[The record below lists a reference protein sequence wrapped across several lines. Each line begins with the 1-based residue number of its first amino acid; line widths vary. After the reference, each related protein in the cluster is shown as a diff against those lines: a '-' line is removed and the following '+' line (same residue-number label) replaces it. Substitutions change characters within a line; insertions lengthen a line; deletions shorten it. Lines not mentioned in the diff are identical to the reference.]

1 MKNSLKRVFALLL
14 VLVMVGSMLPVPH
27 AHAATAPEAE
37 AYEPSAADYAAA
49 DAVFAQIDE
58 MEDAP
63 AKKSATEKEL
73 ADEAA
78 ALVMASDNYVEGSLE
93 RNGNS
98 FTWWTDEGIRCVY
111 SPRMREIESNMVAP
125 ENPIADGAYNEP
137 VAQKGGWPSSNQVY
151 LIAPYYGYDDSF
163 TDQYKNEATSIASA
177 IGDTD
182 GYTLYSGKAAT
193 IDTVAEAMSNG
204 AVVIFDSHGN
214 TDYENG
220 YDYVTGANYSYL
232 CMKSTTGLTQEDYND
247 GALYYS
253 DGIWITGASI
263 ANHMTKNSPA
273 GILWMAICLGMA
285 TDTFAV
291 PMREKGVEVVYGYS
305 QSVTFA
311 GDYLYEETF
320 WDNMIAGKNVATSI
334 SAMKS
339 KWGNWDWSTQIAT
352 ANGYTDG
359 YSTISAA
366 RSDYAAFPVVVS
378 DEDTHPGQ
386 RSGNSSYGADSL
398 QTVNSTYTLFSQY
411 EVTAVSNNASY
422 GSVSVNGSTI
432 TATPATGYFAQ
443 SATVTSGTAT
453 VTQNGNTFSVSAQ
466 SDCTVQ
472 INFAAKT
479 PVTVN
484 FSGATVAAQSGYA
497 GDTMSLPTSVEA
509 PEGYKFLGWTTTA
522 LTSDT
527 TDKPAYYTDS
537 FVPSGSVT
545 LYALYSYVEGSSGG
559 TGEYTLVT
567 DASAL
572 TVGAQI
578 LIAENSKAFVAG
590 DISSQ
595 YMTNIAATFSSDKET
610 VELPDGAVVL
620 TLGGSEGAW
629 TLADPNGKLL
639 GATAVKKLAWDSGT
653 TTWSISVAD
662 GAATIQNGTSTYGRF
677 LYNSSSPR
685 FTTYTSSSSSSM
697 ILPQI
702 YMLDGSGGTTYYTST
717 PIQCDHS
724 STVDVAAVD
733 PTCTETGFTAGVKC
747 TLCDRI
753 ISGYEVVEALGHSW
767 DEGSVATAPTCTATG
782 VMSYNCTRCGETK
795 TEDIPANGHSLDEGT
810 VTTAATCTTAG
821 VMTYTCTV
829 CGNTS
834 TETIPATGHS
844 FAEGVCSVCGEA
856 EPQVS
861 STKFY
866 IAAARDGG
874 NYFYMT
880 SDLGT
885 ASNERYQ
892 AVDSGL
898 TALPESITDPQ
909 DGYVF
914 VLEENTDGTYSIY
927 VDGMEGDNYLGW
939 TSGNSGTLVAQ
950 SNAIKAT
957 MDQNEDGTVSLHFAA
972 SDAERYLSL
981 NKTSGNNYF
990 AWYKMTQVYNLY
1002 LIPLGVAD
1010 EEPTEPEV
1018 SEPEVSEPEASEPEV
1033 TEPEASGDRFY
1044 IATVR
1049 SSGNYFYMTSD
1060 LGTASTKRY
1069 QAVDSGLTALPE
1081 SIADPQSG
1089 YVFVIVDNGDGTYSI
1104 CAEGV
1109 EGNNY
1114 LGWTSGNSGTL
1125 VAESSA
1131 LKLTKDTND
1140 DGTVSFHFA
1149 GDAERYLALNGTSGN
1164 NYFAWYKS
1172 GQKQNLTL
1180 IPVGGSVE
1188 TPTEPEVTEPEV
1200 SEPESSEPEVSEPE
1214 SSEPEVSEPEVSEPA
1229 GTVTSLQYVF
1239 SDYTAGTQYA
1249 QGENH
1254 TLDDVITLT
1263 INGAHLNGQIR
1274 LYAGSNAVFT
1284 SAKEID
1290 SIIVKAGYK
1299 AGTLNVYSSADGSTW
1314 NLVSAQATTTTY
1326 TNYSFDMPEGTMY
1339 VKLESVGAQ
1348 IRVSEM
1354 TINVL
1359 ESGTTEPEVTEPEST
1374 EPEVSEP
1381 ESSEPEVSEPEVS
1394 EPEETQP
1401 VAGAEV
1407 TIDFSTTDQRVS
1419 LTTESQVW
1427 ANGGATLTNNKAS
1440 STSNVADYSN
1450 PVRFYKSSEIII
1462 AFPGMNKIEVNCNS
1476 AEYATALVNSISDSN
1491 AAVTQNG
1498 QVVTIEFT
1506 NAVDQISFTASA
1518 QIRVNDLTVYREE
1531 TCQHEYTSVVTAPTC
1546 TEAGYTTY
1554 TCSVCGDS
1562 YTADEVEA
1570 LGHNYVLEG
1579 DTYTCSVCGDSYER
1593 YFVSFSVPEGV
1604 DSVADIECVSGSI
1617 TLPTANA
1624 PEGYTFA
1631 GWATGV
1637 VDNSAEKPE
1646 ILAAGSAYETDAAVT
1661 LYAVYTYKVESE
1673 NSDYY
1678 VKVTEAPADWSG
1690 EYLIV
1695 YEADETVGYV
1705 YNGSLDSQDTL
1716 SKANNYV
1723 ELEIAD
1729 GAISA
1734 EAGDPY
1740 KFIISA
1746 SGDAYTI
1753 QSLSGFYIGR
1763 TASTNGLNAS
1773 TDTVYTNTLSLDS
1786 FGHANIVSE
1795 AGTYLKFNSSGLMF
1809 RYYGTGQQNIEL
1821 YTKPT
1826 ATVYYTTVITEE
1838 TVSVESWNI
1847 TLSDSIGLNFVMA
1860 GLAEGDEVSFF
1871 LGEEQLAA
1879 TVDESGKYSITLAA
1893 AQMTDE
1899 ITVKVNGKALEGT
1912 YSVRAYAD
1920 VILADETK
1928 ADCHALVKE
1937 MLNYGAASQTFFGHT
1952 GTLANEGIT
1961 VEAAAVPTEG
1971 GDVSVSGSVDGIT
1984 FYGASLLHKDKIA
1997 VRFYFQADSIEGL
2010 NFTVNGETC
2019 EAVSKD
2025 DKFYVEVA
2033 GINPQDLNDDIVV
2046 MVNEEL
2052 SVSYSPMDY
2061 IIRMYNKAESS
2072 AELKALVQALYGYY
2086 ATAEAYTAE

>member
-125 ENPIADGAYNEP
+125 ETPIADGAYNEP
-137 VAQKGGWPSSNQVY
+137 VAQKGSWPSSNQVY

-182 GYTLYSGKAAT
+182 GYTLYSGTAAT
-193 IDTVAEAMSNG
+193 IDKVAEAMSNG

-232 CMKSTTGLTQEDYND
+232 CMTSTTGLTQEDYND

-253 DGIWITGASI
+253 DGIWINGASI
-263 ANHMTKNSPA
+263 ANHMTSNSPA

-311 GDYLYEETF
+311 GDYLFEETF
-320 WDNMIAGKNVATSI
+320 WDNMCAGKDVATSI
-334 SAMKS
+334 AAMKS
-339 KWGNWDWSTQIAT
+339 AWGNWDWSTQIAT

-366 RSDYAAFPVVVS
+366 RSDYAAFPIVVS

-398 QTVNSTYTLFSQY
+398 QTVKSTYTLFSQY

-453 VTQNGNTFSVSAQ
+453 VTQNGNTFSVLAE

-479 PVTVN
+479 PVTVT
-484 FSGATVAAQSGYA
+484 FSGATVAEQNGYA

-509 PEGYKFLGWTTTA
+509 PEGYSFVGWTTA
-522 LTSDT
+522 PLSAET
-527 TDKPAYYTDS
+527 TEKPVFYTDS
-537 FVPSGSVT
+537 FIPAGNIT
-545 LYALYSYVEGSSGG
+545 LYALYSYMEASSDGGSGDYVKVTS
-559 TGEYTLVT
+559 TSDNMSGEYVVVYEDGGLVMDSSLASLDANNNNASVTISDSTIAAAEGDPYKVTIAAMDGGYSIQTVAGTYISGTSGSNKLNTGTEPAANTISIDASGNATITSNTSVLRFNT
-567 DASAL
+567 DASRFRYYKS
-572 TVGAQI
+572 T
-578 LIAENSKAFVAG
+578 SY
-590 DISSQ
+590 SSQ
-595 YMTNIAATFSSDKET
+595 KAIALYVKDGTAGTTYYISTLCEHTNTTDVAAVAATCTEGGFTAGVQCADCGTYISGHEAVAALGHSYSDWTVTTAPDCENAGEQTHTCAVCGETETQSIAATGHSYN
-610 VELPDGAVVL
+610 AVV
-620 TLGGSEGAW
+620 T
-629 TLADPNGKLL
+629 DPT
-639 GATAVKKLAWDSGT
+639 ATEQG
-653 TTWSISVAD
+653 
-662 GAATIQNGTSTYGRF
+662 Y
-677 LYNSSSPR
+677 
-685 FTTYTSSSSSSM
+685 TTYTCSACGNSYVGDYVDALGETYTVSFVVPDGVTAVADMPCNNSGIVLPEAGIPTGAYSYAFAGWVTATVDNVDVAPE
-697 ILPQI
+697 ILAAGST
-702 YMLDGSGGTTYYTST
+702 YNATSNTTLYALYSYAVGGSGSTAYVLTDIADISNTDSVVVTMTYTDGTVYALYNANGTGSAPTATVVTVADDKLSEDPAAELLWNIGGTTDAYIFYPEGTTATWLYCTDTNNGVRVGTDSANTFKIDAASGYLQHNSTSRYLGVYRTNPDWRCYTNTTGNTADQTLGFYVKGEAGTTYYT
-717 PIQCDHS
+717 
-724 STVDVAAVD
+724 TVIVEPCSHENTTTTTV
-733 PTCTETGFTAGVKC
+733 
-747 TLCDRI
+747 
-753 ISGYEVVEALGHSW
+753 EV
-767 DEGSVATAPTCTATG
+767 
-782 VMSYNCTRCGETK
+782 
-795 TEDIPANGHSLDEGT
+795 
-810 VTTAATCTTAG
+810 TCTTDG
-821 VMTYTCTV
+821 STTVTCDD
-829 CGNTS
+829 CGAVVSSEIVT
-834 TETIPATGHS
+834 ATGHS
-844 FAEGVCSVCGEA
+844 YVDGTCSACGEA
-856 EPQVS
+856 
-861 STKFY
+861 
-866 IAAARDGG
+866 
-874 NYFYMT
+874 
-880 SDLGT
+880 
-885 ASNERYQ
+885 
-892 AVDSGL
+892 
-898 TALPESITDPQ
+898 
-909 DGYVF
+909 
-914 VLEENTDGTYSIY
+914 
-927 VDGMEGDNYLGW
+927 
-939 TSGNSGTLVAQ
+939 
-950 SNAIKAT
+950 
-957 MDQNEDGTVSLHFAA
+957 
-972 SDAERYLSL
+972 
-981 NKTSGNNYF
+981 
-990 AWYKMTQVYNLY
+990 
-1002 LIPLGVAD
+1002 
-1010 EEPTEPEV
+1010 
-1018 SEPEVSEPEASEPEV
+1018 EPEV
-1033 TEPEASGDRFY
+1033 TEPEA
-1044 IATVR
+1044 T
-1049 SSGNYFYMTSD
+1049 
-1060 LGTASTKRY
+1060 
-1069 QAVDSGLTALPE
+1069 
-1081 SIADPQSG
+1081 
-1089 YVFVIVDNGDGTYSI
+1089 
-1104 CAEGV
+1104 
-1109 EGNNY
+1109 
-1114 LGWTSGNSGTL
+1114 
-1125 VAESSA
+1125 
-1131 LKLTKDTND
+1131 
-1140 DGTVSFHFA
+1140 
-1149 GDAERYLALNGTSGN
+1149 
-1164 NYFAWYKS
+1164 
-1172 GQKQNLTL
+1172 
-1180 IPVGGSVE
+1180 
-1188 TPTEPEVTEPEV
+1188 
-1200 SEPESSEPEVSEPE
+1200 
-1214 SSEPEVSEPEVSEPA
+1214 EPEVSEPA

-1254 TLDDVITLT
+1254 TLDDVVTLT

-1290 SIIVKAGYK
+1290 SIIVKAGNK

-1354 TINVL
+1354 TIDVL
-1359 ESGTTEPEVTEPEST
+1359 TSGTTQPEVTEPEST

-1498 QVVTIEFT
+1498 QVVTIVFT
-1506 NAVDQISFTASA
+1506 NAVDEISFTLSA
-1518 QIRVNDLTVYREE
+1518 QVRVNDLTVYREE

-1579 DTYTCSVCGDSYER
+1579 NTYTCSVCGDSYER
-1593 YFVSFSVPEGV
+1593 CFVSFSVPEGV
-1604 DSVADIECVSGSI
+1604 DSVADIECVSGGI
-1617 TLPTANA
+1617 TLPAANA

-1631 GWATGV
+1631 GWVNGE
-1637 VDNSAEKPE
+1637 VDNSTEKPE

-1723 ELEIAD
+1723 ELEIAN

-1809 RYYGTGQQNIEL
+1809 RYYATGQQNIEL

-1860 GLAEGDEVSFF
+1860 GLAEGDEVAFY
-1871 LGEEQLAA
+1871 LGEEQLVA
-1879 TVDESGKYSITLAA
+1879 TVDESGRYSIALAA
-1893 AQMTDE
+1893 AQMTDK

-1920 VILADETK
+1920 VILAGDYSDATK
-1928 ADCHALVKE
+1928 NLVKA
-1937 MLNYGAASQTFFGHT
+1937 MLNYGAASQLHFGYNAEN
-1952 GTLANEGIT
+1952 LANNGIDFTSAAPEGES
-1961 VEAAAVPTEG
+1961 VVATEG
-1971 GDVSVSGSVDGIT
+1971 AVTGIN

-1997 VRFYFQADSIEGL
+1997 VRFYFTGDITDCV
-2010 NFTVNGETC
+2010 FTDANGNTYTPTE
-2019 EAVSKD
+2019 KD
-2025 DKFYVEVA
+2025 GKFYVEVA
-2033 GINPQDLNDDIVV
+2033 GINPQDMDADVKITVTKGSETV
-2046 MVNEEL
+2046 
-2052 SVSYSPMDY
+2052 SVGYSALDY
-2061 IIRMYNKAESS
+2061 IIRMYNKS
-2072 AELKALVQALYGYY
+2072 ADDSTVKALVQALYGYY
-2086 ATAEAYTAE
+2086 AAAEAYTAQ